1 MKKIKVV
8 TVLIVLMLMV
18 STLAAAQGDVIFQSR
33 QLTWDHDAVELVEQF
48 NMYCQ
53 IDTPGVIIGAG
64 TLVGSIPA
72 PGMEWTLNLG
82 LGNWFCVVTAAVPTT
97 SFESPPSN
105 EWEGTVVSMTPGNLR
120 LVPVASLRSDP
131 LWLMEQIALAIM
143 LGD

>member
-1 MKKIKVV
+1 MKKVV
-8 TVLIVLMLMV
+8 MMTVMMIVMTA
-18 STLAAAQGDVIFQSR
+18 TLTQAQGDVIFQSR

-53 IDTPGVIIGAG
+53 IDTSGVIIGAG

-72 PGMEWTLNLG
+72 PDVVWTLNLG

-97 SFESPPSN
+97 SFESGPSN